1 MTTGPAPGRRGSLVR
16 CGRSG
21 QPDQVLRPSPASP
34 TLATVQRRAT
44 LSILGAPRRP
54 SYRPHRGASRSA
66 APKRDR
72 AYRQSPGVPIH
83 RVSALAVVW
92 AVHRWQA
99 VRELL
104 RVCPIPLG
112 GSLFILASSSRLI
125 QPLMPVLLSHGASRT
140 HGRIV
145 SNRRRA
151 RDVQPTSTT
160 RLTTAAGSSP
170 TSGFSVSTRA
180 HAAAYSSSPGTWGD
194 DEATG
199 YGPDGWSSVRARTY
213 AATLS

>member
-1 MTTGPAPGRRGSLVR
+1 MPLPPRRW
-16 CGRSG
+16 C
-21 QPDQVLRPSPASP
+21 
-34 TLATVQRRAT
+34 T
-44 LSILGAPRRP
+44 APRRR
-54 SYRPHRGASRSA
+54 RPDVPTVLYSLP
-66 APKRDR
+66 APLVAVLTGSGGFSLTAHYHAGIT